1 MIFAQP
7 VYLYIAAAAVPVFIL
22 FLIWSEQQRRAAMAR
37 LGSPLLIAQLS
48 AGVNQRGR
56 LWQRVLWVATLF
68 CLLLAMARPQWGDE
82 LRTVERQGLQIVVAL
97 DVSTS
102 MLADDIKPNRLER
115 ARLEIS
121 ELMQKLDGDEL
132 ALVLFSGASFIQ
144 FPLTSD
150 YGTARRFLESARPG
164 VVSKPGTNLS
174 EALTTANSAF
184 DDNAG
189 SQRVILLITDGEA
202 HDQGALVTA
211 QRLAEAG
218 ILLYTIGFGSPDGAT
233 VPELDYTGRVVGAKL
248 DEAGNPVI
256 SRLDEETLRRI
267 AEVGGGEYYRAGP
280 NGDELDALMVQ
291 LAGLQEGALG
301 SRLDVRRVERFQI
314 FLALALAALAG
325 SMLIPEHVAPV
336 RRPNAAQ
343 ARPAL
348 QGDTR

>member
-7 VYLYIAAAAVPVFIL
+7 VYLYLAAAVAPLFLL
-22 FLIWSEQQRRAAMAR
+22 FLIWSEQQRRNAMAR
-37 LGSPLLIAQLS
+37 LGSPVLIAQLS

-56 LWQRVLWVATLF
+56 LWQRVLWVAALLF
-68 CLLLAMARPQWGDE
+68 LLVAMARPQWGDE

-121 ELMQKLDGDEL
+121 ELMKKLDGDEM

-202 HDQGALVTA
+202 HDQGALATA
-211 QRLAEAG
+211 QRLAEEG
-218 ILLYTIGFGSPDGAT
+218 ILLFTIGFGSPDGAT

-248 DEAGNPVI
+248 DENGNPVI
-256 SRLDEETLRRI
+256 SHLDEATLRTI
-267 AEVGGGEYYRAGP
+267 AEIGGGAYYRAGP
-280 NGDELDALMVQ
+280 DGDELDALMAQ

-314 FLALALAALAG
+314 FLATALVALAA
-325 SMLIPEHVAPV
+325 SMLIPEHIAPA
-336 RRPNAAQ
+336 RRPAAV
-343 ARPAL
+343 RPSGL
-348 QGDTR
+348 VGGEM